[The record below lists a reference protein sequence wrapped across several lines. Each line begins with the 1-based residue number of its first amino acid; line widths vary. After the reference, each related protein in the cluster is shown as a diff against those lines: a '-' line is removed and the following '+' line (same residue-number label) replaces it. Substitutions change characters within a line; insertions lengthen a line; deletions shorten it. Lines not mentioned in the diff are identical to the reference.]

1 MLGIVRNRGFGVGRR
16 WLHARGQGNVG
27 QNVKR
32 ICGGA
37 WGEVL
42 ACGCAPCSARARAL
56 DTLTVC
62 VQRRLLPLRFPC
74 ARAGMGDEYDDDTPC

>member
-1 MLGIVRNRGFGVGRR
+1 MLGIVRDRGFGVGRR

-37 WGEVL
+37 WGEVR

-56 DTLTVC
+56 NTLTVC
-62 VQRRLLPLRFPC
+62 VQRRLLHLPFPR
-74 ARAGMGDEYDDDTPC
+74 ARAGLGDE